1 VAAALRVLV
10 IEDRE
15 SDFRLIERHLR
26 QHRLPAEC
34 VRVAGLDELVDML
47 VRGSVDVVL
56 TDYHVPGLELKD
68 SLAQVQAL
76 SPGLPVIL
84 VSGQIG
90 EEAAV
95 ELLKQGVWDVVL
107 KDRLARLVPAIERG
121 LHEVCQQT
129 SRRFAEE
136 QMRLAAVAFENTLE
150 GIMVADADHRIMS
163 VNRAFSEITGHAT
176 SQIVGKDLSV
186 LGADRHDG
194 GAYGRMWACLHANGS
209 WNGEVW
215 NRRCDGDTYP
225 AWFNMVSVRDQN
237 GKITHYVG
245 VLTDISE
252 RKAAQARIEHLAH
265 HDALTDL
272 PNRSLLADRMQ
283 QAIAQAQRGER
294 PVAVLFVDID
304 HFKHINDSLGHA
316 IGDRVLVE
324 VSRRIVSNVRSSD
337 TVARL
342 SGDEFVVLLPE
353 AGGVEGVVRV
363 VAGISAAIAD
373 LLQIE
378 GHRLRMSA
386 SIGVSLFPKDG
397 REAATLLTNADLAM
411 YHAKSAGR
419 STYRFFSPEMD
430 VQARERFRIDSDLR
444 DALARREFS
453 VYYQPQVE
461 SRTSLVT
468 GYEALVRW
476 HHPERGLLSPD
487 AFLRVAE
494 ETGLIVSI
502 GDWVLRQ
509 ACAQCVS
516 WRKRGYR
523 GSISVN
529 LSARQFGQDNLLERV
544 KECLHDSGLPGN
556 SLVLELTE
564 SLLVEPTAASM
575 KLLHDLR
582 GLGVQIAVDDFGQG
596 YSSLSYLKRYPIT
609 SLKIAQSFVD
619 EIVSESEDRAIV
631 QAVVTLA
638 SAMRLQTVAEGVEHD
653 AQAYVLRDMGVDALQ
668 GYYFGRAMPASEVKL
683 MCDLT
688 SAA

>member
-1 VAAALRVLV
+1 VLV

-26 QHRLPAEC
+26 QHRLAAEC
-34 VRVAGLDELVDML
+34 VRVGGLEELVDVL

-129 SRRFAEE
+129 ARRFAEE
-136 QMRLAAVAFENTLE
+136 QMHLAAVAFENTLE

-163 VNRAFSEITGHAT
+163 VNRAFSEITGHAPA
-176 SQIVGKDLSV
+176 QIVGRDLSV
-186 LGADRHDG
+186 LGADRHD
-194 GAYGRMWACLHANGS
+194 AYSRMWACLQANGS

-215 NRRCDGDTYP
+215 NRRYDGDTYP
-225 AWFNMVSVRDQN
+225 AWFNMVSVRDPQ

-265 HDALTDL
+265 HDPLTDL

-283 QAIAQAQRGER
+283 QAIAQAQRSER
-294 PVAVLFVDID
+294 SVAVLFVDLD

-316 IGDRVLVE
+316 IGDRVLIE

-363 VAGISAAIAD
+363 VAGISTAIAD

-444 DALARREFS
+444 EALARRELS

-476 HHPERGLLSPD
+476 NHPERGLLSPK

-494 ETGLIVSI
+494 ETGLIVPI

-516 WRKRGYR
+516 WRQRGYR
-523 GSISVN
+523 GSVSVN

-544 KECLHDSGLPGN
+544 KECLHDSGLSGN
-556 SLVLELTE
+556 FLVLELTE

-609 SLKIAQSFVD
+609 SLKIAQSFVE
-619 EIVSESEDRAIV
+619 EIVSETEDRAIV

-653 AQAYVLRDMGVDALQ
+653 AQACVLRDMGVDALQ

-683 MCDLT
+683 MCGLT